1 MKAMHL
7 AAALLV
13 ATAAAGQSGASS
25 SDAQVRINQI
35 QVIGSHNSYHAGLL
49 PGVRAYLANVKP
61 DSLRGLDYAH
71 PPLDEQFD
79 GGIRQIELDVF
90 ADSKGG
96 RYAHPAGPA
105 AEAAAGVTVDP
116 IENFSGASPDVMMKP
131 GFKVMHVQDVD
142 QHSSCQPFTA
152 CLKIVRD
159 WSKAHP
165 QHLPIFVLVETKQ
178 GKPLNIPHATT
189 PEPFTAATFDALDQ
203 EIRSVF
209 AADEMI
215 TPDDMRGTY
224 ATPNEAA
231 RADAWP
237 TLAQARGK
245 VIFLMDQRKVGPLY
259 LEGHPGLRGR
269 VLFTNAAAGQ
279 PDAAFTEENDGTE
292 QEIAA
297 LVKQGY
303 LVRTR
308 TDADTKEGR
317 SGSTVRRDHAMASGA
332 QILSTDYP
340 KAEPAQW
347 TGYFVSFAGGAMAR
361 CNPVARN
368 ATCSDGALMAGR

>member
-7 AAALLV
+7 AAVLLA

-49 PGVRAYLANVKP
+49 PGVRAFLAKEKP

-71 PPLDEQFD
+71 PPLDEQFN
-79 GGIRQIELDVF
+79 GGIRQIELDVY

-96 RYAHPAGPA
+96 HYAHPAGPA

-116 IENFSGASPDVMMKP
+116 MENFSGASLGVMMKP
-131 GFKVMHVQDVD
+131 GFKVMHVQDLD

-203 EIRSVF
+203 R
-209 AADEMI
+209 D
-215 TPDDMRGTY
+215 
-224 ATPNEAA
+224 
-231 RADAWP
+231 
-237 TLAQARGK
+237 
-245 VIFLMDQRKVGPLY
+245 PL
-259 LEGHPGLRGR
+259 GLRG
-269 VLFTNAAAGQ
+269 
-279 PDAAFTEENDGTE
+279 
-292 QEIAA
+292 
-297 LVKQGY
+297 
-303 LVRTR
+303 
-308 TDADTKEGR
+308 GR
-317 SGSTVRRDHAMASGA
+317 DDHAGRYARQA
-332 QILSTDYP
+332 RD
-340 KAEPAQW
+340 AE
-347 TGYFVSFAGGAMAR
+347 
-361 CNPVARN
+361 
-368 ATCSDGALMAGR
+368 

>member
-1 MKAMHL
+1 MKVMHL